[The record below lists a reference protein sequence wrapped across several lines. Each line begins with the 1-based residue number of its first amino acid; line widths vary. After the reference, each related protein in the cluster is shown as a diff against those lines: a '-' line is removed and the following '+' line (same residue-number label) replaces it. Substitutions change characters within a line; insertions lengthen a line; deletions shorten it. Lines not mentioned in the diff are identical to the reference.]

1 MKKSFKLKLGKEYYN
16 KGIIQIPVRFK
27 DDIPKSGGI
36 PISLIIETD
45 APFYPTITISKQ
57 NRKINGKHKLID
69 WFQNNFKL
77 NDEVNVEI
85 ISETEFRVL
94 SNNSI

>member
-16 KGIIQIPVRFK
+16 KGIIQIPVRFM

-36 PISLIIETD
+36 PISLIIENN
-45 APFYPTITISKQ
+45 PPITRTFILAEQ
-57 NRKINGKHKLID
+57 NRKINGRDELKD
-69 WFQNNFKL
+69 WYQKNFKL

-85 ISETEFRVL
+85 ISETEFR
-94 SNNSI
+94 IYK